1 MKWRFNICYFIW
13 RDLIISNYTK
23 YWCLDKFP
31 HTKETS
37 KSLKIYVYVTLVHLV
52 HNIMYLYVTDVATTC
67 TEHYRMCVIPP
78 LLYIVL
84 DIMCVPDIATTCTEH
99 YRMCVS
105 DIVISCTWHPITWLP
120 TPLIMCIPDIVFSY
134 DHAESG
140 PPWQLPALRQKRQI
154 ILQNQIILFLYL
166 MSALVMS
173 WINNHKST

>member
-23 YWCLDKFP
+23 YWSLDKFP

-37 KSLKIYVYVTLVHLV
+37 KSFKIYVYLPSVHLV
-52 HNIMYLYVTDVATTC
+52 HNIMYMYETDVATTC
-67 TEHYRMCVIPP
+67 TEHYRMCV
-78 LLYIVL
+78 
-84 DIMCVPDIATTCTEH
+84 
-99 YRMCVS
+99 S
-105 DIVISCTWHPITWLP
+105 NIVISCTWHPITWLP

-166 MSALVMS
+166 MSALVMN
-173 WINNHKST
+173 WINNHKPA